1 MATLFL
7 TCGLQGSGKTTLAQ
21 QLEAKH
27 HALRLIADE
36 WLHELHPG
44 VFGTE
49 LDALRKPVERIQW
62 RTAARA
68 LELGC
73 NVVLDWGLWAK
84 EERDYYRE
92 QARAFG
98 ASVVL
103 LVLDPP
109 RDEVIR
115 RLATRNASLPDGTF
129 RVNETDLAR
138 GLEYSEPPTSEELA
152 LFDSL
157 NAS

>member
-1 MATLFL
+1 M
-7 TCGLQGSGKTTLAQ
+7 TCGLQGSGRRTPAQ

-27 HALRLIADE
+27 HALRLTADE

-92 QARAFG
+92 QARALG

-103 LVLDPP
+103 LVLDRP

-115 RLATRNASLPDGTF
+115 RLETRNARLPDGMF
-129 RVNETDLAR
+129 RITETDLAR
-138 GLEYSEPPTSEELA
+138 GLEYFEAPSSEELA
-152 LFDSL
+152 LFDAL
-157 NAS
+157 NVS